1 MRPAALGLLAGG
13 LAWAS
18 AGCRGESTSVP
29 AAASDALAEDRR
41 LVELLGACVR
51 SEFYDRDLSDLVP
64 VLVEKLERGRPD
76 PLKRAKEELGALGA
90 RSMQDLASAFHAS
103 YSDPA
108 RSPFLENAL
117 DALAFNA
124 TDESHELQLTALQ
137 HPQESV
143 RSKALDGLLRSARP
157 ADFGLLAERLPIET
171 QELRRQSVAVL
182 FQADRTQAEELML
195 GYFERGEARDLWAH
209 AAPPLAETERE
220 TAGARCAALF
230 GGLDPKL
237 APYLAA
243 GAARHGHAPALHFL
257 REELVS
263 ADGQRRLTATHA
275 LDRAGLLDELGSIL
289 LQEESPELRA
299 IAATA
304 LGREPLTPQRR
315 EWLRVALDDA
325 DETVQ
330 AAALMALCAQD
341 DEEGLARALAQLD
354 GHAGQLQAALLALRE
369 PLQRSPTLA
378 RTAFERLLQRHALE
392 EHRPLAQRAATF
404 KALGQMPLVEA
415 ARFLHELGR
424 DAGEERIES
433 LRAHDWL
440 MIQASNTG
448 LAGRSWLGEVLRQEE
463 DPLRRIDLIDAVG
476 SHRDDLARARLLA
489 LVEGEARSPLERL
502 FAAHTLIQVGP
513 SWEVAPRLKRVAIAM
528 QAPEE
533 AQARTALQCLL
544 WHWY

>member
-1 MRPAALGLLAGG
+1 MRPVALLLAAALARAL
-13 LAWAS
+13 S
-18 AGCRGESTSVP
+18 GCREEGAPTPAP
-29 AAASDALAEDRR
+29 AADVLAEDRR
-41 LVELLGACVR
+41 LMELLGGCVR

-76 PLKRAKEELGALGA
+76 PLKRAKEELGALGT

-103 YSDPA
+103 YTDPA
-108 RSPFLENAL
+108 RSPYLENAL

-157 ADFGLLAERLPIET
+157 ADFGLLAERLAIET
-171 QELRRQSVAVL
+171 SELRRQSVGVL
-182 FQADRTQAEELML
+182 FQAERTAAEDLML
-195 GYFERGEARDLWAH
+195 GFLERGEARDLWAY
-209 AAPPLAETERE
+209 AAPELAETERPA
-220 TAGARCAALF
+220 AGARCAALF

-237 APYLAA
+237 APYVAA

-257 REELVS
+257 REELAS
-263 ADGQRRLTATHA
+263 PDGQRRLTATHA
-275 LDRAGLLDELGSIL
+275 LERAALLDELGRRL
-289 LQEESPELRA
+289 LEEEVAELRA
-299 IAATA
+299 IVANA

-315 EWLRVALDDA
+315 EWLRAALDDA
-325 DETVQ
+325 NETVQ
-330 AAALMALCAQD
+330 AAALMVRCAQD
-341 DEEGLARALAQLD
+341 DEEGLARALAQLE

-369 PLQRSPTLA
+369 PLRRSPTLTS
-378 RTAFERLLQRHALE
+378 TAFERLLQRHALE
-392 EHRPLAQRAATF
+392 EHRPLPQRAATF
-404 KALGQMPLVEA
+404 KAFGQMPLAEA
-415 ARFLHELGR
+415 ARLLRELGR
-424 DAGEERIES
+424 SAGEERIEG

-448 LAGRSWLGEVLRQEE
+448 VAGRTHLAEALPTEE

-476 SHRDDLARARLLA
+476 SHRDDLARAHLLA

-502 FAAHTLIQVGP
+502 FAAHSLIQVGP

-533 AQARTALQCLL
+533 AEARTALQCLL